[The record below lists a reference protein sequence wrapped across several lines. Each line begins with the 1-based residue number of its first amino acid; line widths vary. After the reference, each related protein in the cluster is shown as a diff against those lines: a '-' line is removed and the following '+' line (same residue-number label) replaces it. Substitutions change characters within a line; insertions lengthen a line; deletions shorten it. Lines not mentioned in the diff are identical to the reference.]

1 MGALHQ
7 GHLDLVR
14 EARRLAG
21 ESGQVVVSIFVNPLQ
36 FGPGEDL
43 DRYPRTLESD
53 VAGCREAGA
62 DLVFAPSNGEIYHA
76 DRSIQIIEQSLS
88 KVLCGAS
95 RPGHFDGVVTVVS
108 RLFELV
114 RPQYA
119 IFGEKDFQQLA
130 LIRKLKSDVEI
141 VSAPTVRESDGLA
154 MSSRNTRLDVESR
167 LQATV
172 ISRALYEA
180 LAADSLTSAR
190 AVMRE
195 IIESESSFTLDY
207 AQIIDEDDF
216 TEATESTLR
225 PRAIISGWL
234 NGVRLI
240 DNMAMRSRAQL

>member
-1 MGALHQ
+1 
-7 GHLDLVR
+7 
-14 EARRLAG
+14 
-21 ESGQVVVSIFVNPLQ
+21 
-36 FGPGEDL
+36 
-43 DRYPRTLESD
+43 
-53 VAGCREAGA
+53 
-62 DLVFAPSNGEIYHA
+62 
-76 DRSIQIIEQSLS
+76 
-88 KVLCGAS
+88 
-95 RPGHFDGVVTVVS
+95 
-108 RLFELV
+108 
-114 RPQYA
+114 
-119 IFGEKDFQQLA
+119 
-130 LIRKLKSDVEI
+130 
-141 VSAPTVRESDGLA
+141 
-154 MSSRNTRLDVESR
+154 MSSRNTRLDAKSR

-195 IIESESSFTLDY
+195 VIESESSFTLDY